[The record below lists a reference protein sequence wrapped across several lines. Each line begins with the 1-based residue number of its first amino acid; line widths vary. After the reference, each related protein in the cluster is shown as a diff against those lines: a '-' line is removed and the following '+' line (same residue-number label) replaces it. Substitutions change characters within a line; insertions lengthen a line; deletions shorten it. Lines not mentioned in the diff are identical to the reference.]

1 MIRIW
6 QRRLA
11 RSTPQITKRKCLQW
25 DRRPLLGLE
34 QLEDR
39 VTPSTLIPVPN
50 HRDLVFD
57 PIHNMLDITTSAG
70 SIQRYSVAL
79 QALVDSLPVGTSLNG
94 ADISPDG
101 STLYVAEQQ
110 TSGSQGVIH
119 TVNLSTGA
127 VTNLTYNLAGGEGGS
142 WDIALGSNGKGLV
155 DGTSAGGW
163 APLRQLDLSSG
174 TLAVRTDDPGSGA
187 GGLVRTNTLL
197 HRSADRTFMLVTE
210 AGFSSGPMFTY
221 NAVTDSFGSSIN
233 TGIDLSNALSAVSR
247 NGNLVALEYNGS
259 VVITDRSFNE
269 VTSLPNQDGGVVFDP
284 LQDVLYTVSS
294 VTNQIT
300 AFNTNTWAVKF
311 QMPIGEAVT
320 PGSAFGNG
328 VMTVSNDGSLL
339 FLATPSGV
347 RMFNLPSNGGPAA
360 TLSISGFPSA
370 TSAGTPGTFT
380 VTALDANGQTATGY
394 RGTVYFASSDA
405 QAALP
410 AGYTF
415 TAADAGVHTFTATF
429 KTVGSQ
435 AIYGKDIN
443 TPSINGAETGI
454 GVYPAAVA
462 GFRISAPSSPQA
474 SGYAFNLTVSAI
486 DSYSNTVTNYT
497 GTVHITSSD
506 GAAVL
511 PPDYLF
517 TPSDNGVHTFSVNL
531 QTAGNQTITATD
543 TGNSTVTGSAAVTVA
558 NYIPGLHFG
567 ITASVSSTIAGTPF
581 SVTVTAYDLNN
592 NVATRYVGTAQFFS
606 SDGGAAVPAAYT
618 FTPADAGV
626 HVFTNG
632 VTLVTAGRQSITVAD
647 SMDVIGSTA
656 ASTSIT
662 VNPASAAALLSV
674 GGFPSQATAG
684 SAGTFTVTA
693 RDAYGN
699 VATGYSG
706 TVHFTS
712 SDSQAVLLADAAL
725 TNGSGTFSA
734 IFKTA
739 GKQSLTATD
748 TTNPAITGTQSGFTI
763 NPAAANSFRITGFPS
778 PTTAGNS
785 GLFTVTALDP
795 YGNVATGYSGTVHF
809 TSTDS
814 QASLPS
820 NGNLVNGT
828 NGFGATLRTAG
839 TQSLTVTD
847 TVNASITGAQAG
859 ITVSPGTASS
869 LRVSTALQVTA
880 GVPTTATVSAVDAYG
895 NVATSYGGTVHFSS
909 SDTRAVLPGDAALT
923 NGTGSFAVIFKT
935 AGGQS
940 LTATDTASSTL
951 TGTYWG
957 IPVSPAAAST
967 LRVSGPNT
975 ATAGSAFSVTVTA
988 LDPYNNTVTGY
999 LGSIHFSSSDTQ
1011 ATLPAD
1017 YTFAANDYG
1026 VHAFSVTLRTA
1037 AIQSVTA
1044 TDSAN
1049 SLTGTQ
1055 AGISV
1060 GAATASRLIV
1070 AGFPSTTTAGVAGNV
1085 TVTAKDPYGN
1095 TVNLYTDTV
1104 WFSSTD
1110 GMAGLP
1116 ASYTFTYAD
1125 AGVHTFSVTLKTVGS
1140 QSITVKDV
1148 PLYLTGTQTGIT
1160 VNPAAAS
1167 WFVLSGFPYSTTAG
1181 VAGNLTV
1188 TAKDPYGNTATGYT
1202 GAIVFSSSDAQ
1213 AALPAAYTFRAA
1225 DAGFHTFT
1233 ITLNTAGTQSLTVK
1247 DQATP
1252 TITASQSGILVSA
1265 AAASHFVLTAPS
1277 TARSGAAFTV
1287 TVTAMDAYGNIATG
1301 YTGTVHFQSTDGR
1314 AILPGNYAFVAGD
1327 NGVHSFQV
1335 TLRTKG
1341 KQTITVTDTL
1351 FSTINGN
1358 AQVSL

>member
-6 QRRLA
+6 QRRSA
-11 RSTPQITKRKCLQW
+11 RSTPQITKRLQW
-25 DRRPLLGLE
+25 DRRALLGLE
-34 QLEDR
+34 QLEGR

-70 SIQRYSVAL
+70 SIQRYSLAL
-79 QALVDSLPVGTSLNG
+79 QSLLDTLPVGTSLNG

-119 TVNLSTGA
+119 EVSLATGA
-127 VTNLTYNLAGGEGGS
+127 VTNLPYNLASGEGGS
-142 WDIALGSNGKGLV
+142 WDIALGSNGKGMV
-155 DGTSAGGW
+155 DGTSPGGW

-174 TLAVRTDDPGSGA
+174 TLSVRTDDPGSGG
-187 GGLVRTNTLL
+187 GGLIRANTLL
-197 HRSADRTFMLVTE
+197 HRSADRTLLLVTE
-210 AGFSSGPMFTY
+210 AGLSSGPMFTY
-221 NAVTDSFGSSIN
+221 NAVSDSFGTSIN

-247 NGNLVALEYNGS
+247 NGNLVALEYNGT
-259 VVITDRSFNE
+259 VVVTDRSFNE
-269 VTSLPNQDGGVVFDP
+269 VTSLPNQDGGVAFDP
-284 LQDVLYTVSS
+284 LQDVLYTVNSAK
-294 VTNQIT
+294 NQIT
-300 AFNTNTWAVKF
+300 AFDTNTWAAKF
-311 QMPIGEAVT
+311 QMPIGENVT

-347 RMFNLPSNGGPAA
+347 RMFNLPTNGGPAA

-370 TSAGTPGTFT
+370 TNAGTTATFT
-380 VTALDANGQTATGY
+380 VTALDANAQIATGY

-429 KTVGSQ
+429 KTAGSQ

-462 GFRISAPSSPQA
+462 SYRISAPASPQA
-474 SGYAFNLTVSAI
+474 SGYAFNITVSPVDA
-486 DSYSNTVTNYT
+486 YNNTVTNYT
-497 GTVHITSSD
+497 GTVHFTSSD
-506 GAAVL
+506 SAAIL
-511 PPDYLF
+511 PPNYTF
-517 TPSDNGVHTFSVNL
+517 TPSDNGVHSFSVNL
-531 QTAGNQTITATD
+531 QTAGNLTITATD
-543 TGNSTVTGSAAVTVA
+543 TSNSTVTGSAAVTVA

-567 ITASVSSTIAGTPF
+567 VTASVSSTVAGTPF
-581 SVTVTAYDLNN
+581 SVTVIAYDLNN
-592 NVATRYVGTAQFFS
+592 NVATRYVGTAQFYS
-606 SDGGAAVPAAYT
+606 SDEGAGAAVPAAYT
-618 FTPADAGV
+618 FTPGDAGV

-632 VTLVTAGRQSITVAD
+632 VTLVTAGHQSITVAD
-647 SMDVIGSTA
+647 SLDMTGSTA

-674 GGFPSQATAG
+674 GGFTSQATAG

-712 SDSQAVLLADAAL
+712 SDSQAVLPADAAL

-748 TTNPAITGTQSGFTI
+748 TMNPAITGSQSGFTI

-795 YGNVATGYSGTVHF
+795 YGNVATGYSGSVHV

-820 NGNLVNGT
+820 NANLVNGT

-859 ITVSPGTASS
+859 ITVSPGTAIS

-880 GVPTTATVSAVDAYG
+880 GVATTAMVSAVDAYG

-909 SDTRAVLPGDAALT
+909 SDSRAVLPGDAALT

-940 LTATDTASSTL
+940 LTATDTASSAL
-951 TGTYWG
+951 TGIYWG

-975 ATAGSAFSVTVTA
+975 ATAGSAFSVKVTA

-999 LGSIHFSSSDTQ
+999 LGSVHFTSSDTQ

-1017 YTFAANDYG
+1017 HTFAANDSG
-1026 VHAFSVTLRTA
+1026 VHTFTVTLRTA
-1037 AIQSVTA
+1037 VIQSVTA

-1104 WFSSTD
+1104 SFSSTD
-1110 GMAGLP
+1110 GGGASGLLHLHLRRRRR
-1116 ASYTFTYAD
+1116 SHF
-1125 AGVHTFSVTLKTVGS
+1125 
-1140 QSITVKDV
+1140 
-1148 PLYLTGTQTGIT
+1148 
-1160 VNPAAAS
+1160 
-1167 WFVLSGFPYSTTAG
+1167 LS
-1181 VAGNLTV
+1181 
-1188 TAKDPYGNTATGYT
+1188 DPENGWQPEHHGQ
-1202 GAIVFSSSDAQ
+1202 GRS
-1213 AALPAAYTFRAA
+1213 ALPHRYTDRHHGQPGRGQLVRSFRLPVLNDCGRGGESHGHGQGPLRQHGHRLHWRHRLQQLGCSGGSARCVHLQSRRRRRPYLYDHAEDSRHAVAHREGPGDA
-1225 DAGFHTFT
+1225 DDHG
-1233 ITLNTAGTQSLTVK
+1233 
-1247 DQATP
+1247 
-1252 TITASQSGILVSA
+1252 
-1265 AAASHFVLTAPS
+1265 
-1277 TARSGAAFTV
+1277 
-1287 TVTAMDAYGNIATG
+1287 
-1301 YTGTVHFQSTDGR
+1301 
-1314 AILPGNYAFVAGD
+1314 
-1327 NGVHSFQV
+1327 
-1335 TLRTKG
+1335 
-1341 KQTITVTDTL
+1341 
-1351 FSTINGN
+1351 
-1358 AQVSL
+1358 